1 MCYEERETIEHVWNG
16 CSEIRKRKK
25 KERGAIKNED
35 GREIRWMKEIWE
47 RRERIKKERDEGY
60 K

>member
-35 GREIRWMKEIWE
+35 GREIRWMKGDMGEE
-47 RRERIKKERDEGY
+47 RKDKEREG
-60 K
+60 